1 MTAVREALRR
11 HEVEVQT
18 YQSRR
23 PRGGDAWCRSWIQPL
38 RTHPLLFQG
47 AVGPLGLGRALLPAS
62 SALHQGCL
70 MLASFSPSPRSAM
83 FLIIQITRAGL
94 SRGSNYCPDLN
105 LASVTPLLS
114 SLGLIPFELCVFLY
128 TAKYCR
134 VTLYAIR
141 QL

>member
-1 MTAVREALRR
+1 
-11 HEVEVQT
+11 
-18 YQSRR
+18 
-23 PRGGDAWCRSWIQPL
+23 
-38 RTHPLLFQG
+38 
-47 AVGPLGLGRALLPAS
+47 
-62 SALHQGCL
+62 
-70 MLASFSPSPRSAM
+70 M
-83 FLIIQITRAGL
+83 FLIIQITRAEL